1 MGRPSTS
8 GENVPLKLR
17 VNFHVLESS
26 YRKSLLNPALK
37 APSRK
42 SPHKEESPVAAELAG
57 GIES

>member
-1 MGRPSTS
+1 M
-8 GENVPLKLR
+8 PLKLL
-17 VNFHVLESS
+17 VNFHVRESS

-37 APSRK
+37 APGRK